1 MGSCL
6 MLMGRVQI
14 KNPTTIRGR
23 VRREKGVDGLSL
35 SGAHEE
41 NGLAQAAPRVVQFRE
56 EHVGRGDAAVVRGRR
71 SDRDEVGR
79 GAHLH
84 WWGVGEMSSACGAER
99 LVRHLVKMTTHKSFT
114 GGKTE
119 RNRVSCSVRCLE
131 AC

>member
-6 MLMGRVQI
+6 MLMGRVQME
-14 KNPTTIRGR
+14 NPTTIRGG
-23 VRREKGVDGLSL
+23 VRREKGVAGLSL

-114 GGKTE
+114 GGNE
-119 RNRVSCSVRCLE
+119 RPSLHS
-131 AC
+131 